1 MKDWVTGRG
10 KKEKK
15 KNVTLWTLSGYQ
27 SSVRD
32 LNEWEYINKIIWNVK
47 LFLVKYSV
55 WNPHKFKKSSQ
66 VSITIFNA
74 LWYIW
79 MNIHTYI
86 PICICKYTYIKD
98 TCLNKKLMSKFI
110 MKIFLHFFLQKSEL
124 TSVLSRILFFAN
136 IMQFGVCMCVYKY
149 VCVCM

>member
-1 MKDWVTGRG
+1 
-10 KKEKK
+10 
-15 KNVTLWTLSGYQ
+15 
-27 SSVRD
+27 
-32 LNEWEYINKIIWNVK
+32 
-47 LFLVKYSV
+47 
-55 WNPHKFKKSSQ
+55 
-66 VSITIFNA
+66 
-74 LWYIW
+74 

-124 TSVLSRILFFAN
+124 TLVLSRILFFAN

-149 VCVCM
+149 VCVYVIYFFLNKFYLFFNCGKLFYSFVLVSAIQQCEPVMIIYIPSLLQFPPLHLFHPSRSS